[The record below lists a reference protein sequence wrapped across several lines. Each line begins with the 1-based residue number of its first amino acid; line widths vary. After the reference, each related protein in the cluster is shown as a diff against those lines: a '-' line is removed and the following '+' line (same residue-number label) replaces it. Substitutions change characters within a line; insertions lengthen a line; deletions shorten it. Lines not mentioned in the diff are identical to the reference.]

1 MQKTDSKTLNF
12 LRKNLVYII
21 IAFCVLAIGLSV
33 TLMLVTGNKN
43 DINVEPD
50 NPVINPTDPDDPT
63 INPDDPTDPAD
74 PVDAKVVFVSP
85 VEKPTSIGA
94 YSATMVWNGTLSRF
108 SAHKAIDFFAAEG
121 TDVLAVYDGTIEKV
135 EKSVLT
141 GFTVTINHGKGLK
154 TVYNSLEENDVFKEG
169 QTVKKGEVIGKI
181 STTNRQEYKDGAHLH
196 FEVFENDVN
205 IDPAKYLTLDLK

>member
-33 TLMLVTGNKN
+33 TLMLVTGNKT
-43 DINVEPD
+43 DVNVEPD
-50 NPVINPTDPDDPT
+50 NPVINPSDDPT
-63 INPDDPTDPAD
+63 INPDDPSDPAD
-74 PVDAKVVFVSP
+74 PVDSKIVFIAP
-85 VEKPTSIGA
+85 VENATSIGA
-94 YSATMVWNGTLSRF
+94 YSTTMVWNGTLSRF

-121 TDVLAVYDGTIEKV
+121 TDVLAVYDGTVEKI

-154 TVYNSLEENDVFKEG
+154 TVYNSLEENDLLKEG
-169 QTVKKGEVIGKI
+169 QAVKKGDVIGKV
-181 STTNRQEYKDGAHLH
+181 SLTNRQEYKDGAHLH
-196 FEVFENDVN
+196 FEVFENEVN
-205 IDPAKYLTLDLK
+205 VDPAKYLTLDLK